1 MAGYWLT
8 GAVALAM
15 MNGAAL
21 AQSAP
26 PATPPSTRSVPADA
40 AGPVPPPGSQGTN
53 DANRSEFEKGQDY
66 TRAANRVAAEQD
78 KSSERGSARVT
89 ETTTSAPAPVRP
101 YRQERIETTGGET
114 STTSQVT
121 TTSGR

>member
-1 MAGYWLT
+1 MAKYWLT

-26 PATPPSTRSVPADA
+26 SATPPSTGSVPADA
-40 AGPVPPPGSQGTN
+40 PASVPTAVSQG
-53 DANRSEFEKGQDY
+53 ANRTEFEKGQDY
-66 TRAANRVAAEQD
+66 TRAANRVQAEQD
-78 KSSERGSARVT
+78 KSSERGSVRT
-89 ETTTSAPAPVRP
+89 IETAPSAPAPVRP
-101 YRQERIETTGGET
+101 YRQERIETTSGEQ

-121 TTSGR
+121 TTQGR

>member
-1 MAGYWLT
+1 MAKYWLT

-40 AGPVPPPGSQGTN
+40 SGPLPTPVSQDTN
-53 DANRSEFEKGQDY
+53 GDNRSEFEKGQDY
-66 TRAANRVAAEQD
+66 TRAANRVQAEQD
-78 KSSERGSARVT
+78 RNSERRSARTT
-89 ETTTSAPAPVRP
+89 ETTTSAPAPVRI
-101 YRQERIETTGGET
+101 YRQERIDTTGGDG

-121 TTSGR
+121 TTPGR